1 MCKTNVRNVV
11 WICSEDE
18 IYKHKSELLSDP
30 FCSLDRH
37 VVYPAYEHSSHV
49 WNYLGRIIS
58 ICERTSDYLGQ

>member
-30 FCSLDRH
+30 FCSLDR
-37 VVYPAYEHSSHV
+37 
-49 WNYLGRIIS
+49 IIS